1 MARRRLDYLSSIF
14 TDDYNGISAYQ
25 GLLSNSFPVTIKE
38 QLFPSLSAANSA
50 IQEGMRICA
59 ISHNAVSKVHDCF
72 LDMCED
78 GRYKAVTVLEQL
90 ISGVE
95 GKEWSE
101 WELISLLRA
110 LISALNTAE
119 RQGIA
124 LETVNPRALF
134 QTSAGVKLF
143 PSFGYMD
150 AAYYSPERKQSQSP
164 YNPFKSDVYSLGL
177 TVLSL
182 ALGERKLES
191 VERDPRP
198 LLEGL
203 GGTLG
208 QLLGWL
214 LMGVEERPGFAQ
226 LEEYFQTNAGYFD
239 KPTNSYAAV
248 EEQKLVEEQKSV
260 IEQKTVETAP
270 KEEKEAVPITQI
282 KPVPA
287 EIPAPTQAPASAIQ
301 PKPNTEAKR
310 KPTKAVPPCLVEER
324 KEEKPTPPP
333 QERQC
338 PVCFSAFIPPK
349 KHPDSLYCSKKCK
362 DNRALRAPSPPSNQS
377 ASLSVSKCDY
387 CPAELN
393 TTEKQELSCGHSF
406 HSLDCLFTF
415 LVAKSDNFTNKGNYF
430 CPKCNKRIKYR
441 KEIEEVFGKSAL
453 QKRMDAARC
462 ALLCSQCQAAPFAY
476 ERRGKLL
483 CAACSGQ

>member
-1 MARRRLDYLSSIF
+1 
-14 TDDYNGISAYQ
+14 
-25 GLLSNSFPVTIKE
+25 
-38 QLFPSLSAANSA
+38 
-50 IQEGMRICA
+50 
-59 ISHNAVSKVHDCF
+59 
-72 LDMCED
+72 
-78 GRYKAVTVLEQL
+78 
-90 ISGVE
+90 VE
-95 GKEWSE
+95 GKEWNE

-150 AAYYSPERKQSQSP
+150 AAYYSPERKQSQYP

-182 ALGERKLES
+182 ALGQGKLEALES

-198 LLEGL
+198 VLEGL
-203 GGTLG
+203 GGTIG

-239 KPTNSYAAV
+239 NPANSHVIEVAEEQKAV
-248 EEQKLVEEQKSV
+248 EEQKVVEV
-260 IEQKTVETAP
+260 AP
-270 KEEKEAVPITQI
+270 REDEEMPITQTAQTQA
-282 KPVPA
+282 VSV
-287 EIPAPTQAPASAIQ
+287 EVRTPTQIPVSTAR
-301 PKPNTEAKR
+301 PKPKAEAKQ
-310 KPTKAVPPCLVEER
+310 KSKTTIPCNVEER
-324 KEEKPTPPP
+324 KEAISAPP
-333 QERQC
+333 QPLKC
-338 PVCFSAFIPPK
+338 PVCFGSFYPQK
-349 KHPDSLYCSKKCK
+349 KRPDSIYCSKKCRANK
-362 DNRALRAPSPPSNQS
+362 ALRDPSPPSSSQS
-377 ASLSVSKCDY
+377 ASLPIPKCDY

-406 HSLDCLFTF
+406 HNLNCLFTF
-415 LVAKSDNFTNKGNYF
+415 LVAKSDNFTNQANYF

-441 KEIEEVFGKSAL
+441 KEIEEAFGKFAL
-453 QKRMDAARC
+453 QKRMEEARC
-462 ALLCSQCQAAPFAY
+462 ALLCSQCKSAPFAY